1 VVRILV
7 VDDEPD
13 VVEVIELTFSLQWPG
28 SEVIAAADGESAL
41 KLFQARSPDVVVL
54 DVGLPGMSGFEVC
67 RRLRAIS
74 DVPILMLTVRG
85 EEKERLKGLELGADD
100 YIVKPF
106 SPLELVART
115 RAVLRRSQAAPL
127 AASYRIIVD
136 EELTLDLDS
145 REAILRG
152 QPVKLTPTE
161 CRILSQLVA
170 NAGRVVAQKTLVAE
184 VWGWESDNDI
194 LMLKVHIARLRQK
207 LGDDAHNPRYI
218 FTKRGLGYRFVR
230 PATVP
235 FPPHSSA

>member
-1 VVRILV
+1 MRILV

-13 VVEVIELTFSLQWPG
+13 VVEVVELTFSLQWPG
-28 SEVIAAADGESAL
+28 SEVIAADDGESAL
-41 KLFQARSPDVVVL
+41 KLFQASSPDVVVL

-85 EEKERLKGLELGADD
+85 QEIERLKGLELGADD

-115 RAVLRRSQAAPL
+115 RAVLRRSQVAPL
-127 AASYRIIVD
+127 ATSFRVIVD
-136 EELTLDLDS
+136 EELTLDLDN

-152 QPVKLTPTE
+152 EPVKLTPTE

-170 NAGRVVAQKTLVAE
+170 NAGRVVTQKTLLAR
-184 VWGWESDNDI
+184 VWGWESDDDT

-218 FTKRGLGYRFVR
+218 FTERGLGYRLVR

-235 FPPHSSA
+235 FPPPSSA

>member
-1 VVRILV
+1 VRILV

-13 VVEVIELTFSLQWPG
+13 VVEVIELTFNLQWSG

-41 KLFQARSPDVVVL
+41 KVFQAEQPDVVVL

-85 EEKERLKGLELGADD
+85 EEMERLKGLELGADD

-127 AASYRIIVD
+127 AVSSRIVVD
-136 EELTLDLDS
+136 GELTLDLDN
-145 REAILRG
+145 REVILRG
-152 QPVKLTPTE
+152 QSAKLTPTE
-161 CRILSQLVA
+161 GRILSQLVA
-170 NAGRVVAQKTLVAE
+170 NAGRVVTQKTLLAK
-184 VWGWESDNDI
+184 VWGWESDDDM

-207 LGDDAHNPRYI
+207 LDDDAHNPRYI
-218 FTKRGLGYRFVR
+218 FTERGLGYRFVK

-235 FPPHSSA
+235 PSPHSSA